1 MATTFIRR
9 RVLHDLI
16 RDEVCAP
23 YNMEAM
29 PIRNTTG
36 TDIPKIIDPVGYP
49 LKAVSSGG
57 YVLALAGDEASVVAL
72 LCEELPII
80 IDLPTGTNS
89 AKKYPILARGPMVCV
104 IDGIPPLDIAG
115 GTFDR
120 NAIAAALLTQN
131 IVVRLSPPTVS
142 TQST

>member
-16 RDEVCAP
+16 RGNIDAKF
-23 YNMEAM
+23 NMEAF
-29 PIRNTTG
+29 PIRNTSG
-36 TDIPKIIDPVGYP
+36 ADVPKMLDPVGYP

-57 YVLALAGDEASVVAL
+57 YVLAMSGDEASVVAL
-72 LCEELPII
+72 LLEEMPIV
-80 IDLPTGTNS
+80 IDLPNNTTS
-89 AKKYPILARGPMVCV
+89 AKQYPILVRGPMVCV
-104 IDGIPPLDIAG
+104 IDGIPPLDVAG

-120 NAIAAALLTQN
+120 AAIATALLTKN
-131 IVVRLSPPTVS
+131 IVVRLSPPTQA